1 MEKRQLPTYRQSTFK
16 QVDVGHSVI
25 LDDNYMAQNQF
36 DAMCDRKLENAEQE
50 AHAIITSAQEQA
62 QEILAAAR
70 EKAAQIVE
78 QEGNQ
83 QRDAVLQQGYDEGHQ
98 AGLEKAYQEVSQNAA
113 QEIRMAEIVL
123 QKAYEA
129 EQLLINQYKN
139 QLTDLLQYLLQ
150 LILHHEM
157 KTQPQQITGLIEK
170 AAEQVQYNGNARIL
184 VNPETLRML
193 KEFSPETMAAIT
205 ELHHITFHAN
215 AGCTPYEMY
224 LETLESSFN
233 ISAES
238 QASIYLKTVEK
249 HIDVSAIL
257 AEETFE
263 SPPPELSESTESEP
277 AEAEER

>member
-1 MEKRQLPTYRQSTFK
+1 MDKRQLPASRQSTYK
-16 QVDVGHSVI
+16 QVDVGRTVI

-36 DAMCDRKLENAEQE
+36 DAMCDRKLDMAEQE
-50 AHAIITSAQEQA
+50 AHKIITSAQQQA

-83 QRDAVLQQGYDEGHQ
+83 KRDAILQQGYGEGHQ
-98 AGLEKAYQEVSQNAA
+98 AGMDMAYQEVAENAA
-113 QEIRMAEIVL
+113 KEIRMAEIIL
-123 QKAYEA
+123 EKAYEA

-139 QLTDLLQYLLQ
+139 QLTDLLYYLLQ

-157 KTQPQQITGLIEK
+157 EIQPHQITGLMEK
-170 AAEQVQYNGNARIL
+170 AAEQIQYSGSAKVL

-193 KEFSPETMAAIT
+193 KAFSPETMAAVS
-205 ELHHITFHAN
+205 ELHRITFHAN
-215 AGCTPYEMY
+215 AGCAPYEMY

-238 QASIYLKTVEK
+238 QAAVYLKTVEK
-249 HIDVSAIL
+249 HLDISSIII
-257 AEETFE
+257 EEVVEREPQTPCPE
-263 SPPPELSESTESEP
+263 SDE
-277 AEAEER
+277 AEAL